1 MIRIALV
8 CLYVMSFFPAIA
20 AASPTTTEVTAAD
33 EAKAQ
38 VEPESKTDTY
48 SYTYTLVGM
57 NRREYLLGGLTAT
70 VVGFGSGHGVQGRYW
85 KDGWIFTAG
94 EVVSFGAVLASIAP
108 CRDDLFKVERID
120 IAQRLAKCNKPG
132 LILGQLSFLSFRVWE
147 TVDAWVT
154 PNPELKEHLFGR
166 RRVRNTLDIG
176 YLPPSD
182 RGLGSLSFAYRF

>member
-8 CLYVMSFFPAIA
+8 CLYAMSFFPTFV
-20 AASPTTTEVTAAD
+20 AASPTNTEVSTSNQ
-33 EAKAQ
+33 AKPQ
-38 VEPESKTDTY
+38 GEPDQRT
-48 SYTYTLVGM
+48 YTYTLVGM
-57 NRREYLLGGLTAT
+57 ERREYLLGGLTST
-70 VVGFGSGHGVQGRYW
+70 VLGFGTGHVVQGRYW

-94 EVVSFGAVLASIAP
+94 EVVSFGAVLASLAP

-132 LILGQLSFLSFRVWE
+132 LILGQLSFISFRVWE

-166 RRVRNTLDIG
+166 RPVRSTIDIG
-176 YLPPSD
+176 YVPPSD
-182 RGLGSLSFAYRF
+182 RGSGSLSFAYRF